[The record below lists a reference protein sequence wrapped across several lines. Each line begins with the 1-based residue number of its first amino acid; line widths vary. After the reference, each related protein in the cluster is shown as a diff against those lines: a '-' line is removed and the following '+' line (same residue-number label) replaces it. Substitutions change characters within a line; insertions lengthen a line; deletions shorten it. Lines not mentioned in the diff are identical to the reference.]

1 MICKICKKELLNYHS
16 LAVHLTNQ
24 HKLDNMKKNKESLE
38 HYKYKCMLENNVK
51 IIIDCSKYIDYV
63 KQQYGK
69 NYIKTFKVG

>member
-1 MICKICKKELLNYHS
+1 
-16 LAVHLTNQ
+16 
-24 HKLDNMKKNKESLE
+24 MKKNKESLE

-63 KQQYGK
+63 KQKYGK